1 MEFFKDATAV
11 RLRSHFNKYLVA
23 EDDEEKVRQRSNGAS
38 NRAFWT
44 IEFVEENS
52 NLIRLKSC
60 HGKYLKASD
69 EPFLLG
75 MTGNK
80 VLQAMPVSENDS
92 SIEWEPRKDGVYLK
106 LRTKSGNYLRGNG
119 GTPPWRNTVTHDL
132 PSRTA
137 TQEWILWEVDMDITR
152 DRSFLSSFSLNSSVA
167 EDSEGSE
174 CSETSMPSVI
184 SIDVEIASERKYEE
198 GSGNSKKSDEDEI
211 IKLGGQVTEY
221 QRREKKF
228 WLWLLLCWVICGLL
242 IFLFLSS
249 VMSGSTTE
257 QYLFYLKLKGF
268 SFGNVDARF
277 NWSKT
282 ARGVV
287 V

>member
-1 MEFFKDATAV
+1 M
-11 RLRSHFNKYLVA
+11 LL
-23 EDDEEKVRQRSNGAS
+23 
-38 NRAFWT
+38 
-44 IEFVEENS
+44 FVFVQ
-52 NLIRLKSC
+52 
-60 HGKYLKASD
+60 D
-69 EPFLLG
+69 
-75 MTGNK
+75 
-80 VLQAMPVSENDS
+80 
-92 SIEWEPRKDGVYLK
+92 
-106 LRTKSGNYLRGNG
+106 
-119 GTPPWRNTVTHDL
+119 
-132 PSRTA
+132 
-137 TQEWILWEVDMDITR
+137 
-152 DRSFLSSFSLNSSVA
+152 
-167 EDSEGSE
+167 
-174 CSETSMPSVI
+174 
-184 SIDVEIASERKYEE
+184 EE

>member
-11 RLRSHFNKYLVA
+11 RLRSQFNKYLVA

-52 NLIRLKSC
+52 NLIRFKSC

-119 GTPPWRNTVTHDL
+119 STPPWRNTVTHDL

-137 TQEWILWEVDMDITR
+137 TQDWILWEVDMDITR
-152 DRSFLSSFSLNSSVA
+152 DRSFLSSFSINSSVV

-174 CSETSMPSVI
+174 CSETSMPSAL
-184 SIDVEIASERKYEE
+184 SIDVEIASERK
-198 GSGNSKKSDEDEI
+198 
-211 IKLGGQVTEY
+211 V
-221 QRREKKF
+221 RAFKF
-228 WLWLLLCWVICGLL
+228 
-242 IFLFLSS
+242 F
-249 VMSGSTTE
+249 
-257 QYLFYLKLKGF
+257 
-268 SFGNVDARF
+268 
-277 NWSKT
+277 
-282 ARGVV
+282 
-287 V
+287 